1 MATAFAAPAAT
12 PALAAGSDDDFD
24 RLYRA
29 SYAKLLVLLSAIV
42 DDRAAAEDCVQ
53 EAFVRAYRSWRK
65 WRGDAPAEV
74 WLQRIALNVAKSH
87 LRWSKPRQVE
97 QLIRRL
103 GNPRAY
109 DSQPTGLRLELS
121 EGLRRLPPE
130 QAAAIVLRHYHG
142 YSNREIAHVLG
153 IPESTVASRLA
164 KAKQRLRAELSER
177 MVTLP
182 ELGVS

>member
-1 MATAFAAPAAT
+1 MATVLAQPAAV

-29 SYAKLLVLLSAIV
+29 SYSKLLVLLSAILE
-42 DDRAAAEDCVQ
+42 DTAAAEDCVQ
-53 EAFVRAYRSWRK
+53 EAFVRAYRSWRQ

-87 LRWSKPRQVE
+87 LRWSKLRQIE
-97 QLIRRL
+97 QIVRRL
-103 GNPRAY
+103 GNPRTS
-109 DSQPTGLRLELS
+109 DSQPAGLRLELT

-142 YSNREIAHVLG
+142 YSNREIAQVLG

-182 ELGVS
+182 DSGVS